1 MRLGLCLPPRPRPG
15 EEGYDHPETWG
26 CLRREL
32 HEPIMTLLSAHD
44 SFDEILHRDI
54 RQAWVR
60 AGDVLVDGKPL
71 HHEIDAYFWYAEID
85 RRPGTFHLEVL
96 KTLARH
102 IPVYPDPWRWEIAV
116 DKYRAH
122 LALKDAGVAVPDFV
136 LCDVATLSLV
146 DLHAHLTPLLEEWGG
161 AVLKP
166 RRGAWG
172 KGVMLVEDPAM
183 LRDLIGYIRATS
195 GDSPDGGFL
204 LERYHDN
211 DLERWCS
218 VTMLGGEPMYGY
230 RKRQAKI
237 AQMGAGKHKIFDA
250 DERGGEVDLAVV
262 EAAHKE
268 QVARASRAL
277 GCPIIG
283 FDMIWT
289 EQGPLVVDEN
299 TSPGNYLE
307 LYDEVGIDPAEA
319 FVHMIAST
327 VMSTPG
333 E

>member
-1 MRLGLCLPPRPRPG
+1 MRLGLCLPLRPREG
-15 EEGYDHPETWG
+15 EDGFARPETWG

-32 HEPIMTLLSAHD
+32 HGPLMEQLEAHAA
-44 SFDEILHRDI
+44 FDEVVHRDI
-54 RQAWVR
+54 RGAWIRSGEVFI
-60 AGDVLVDGKPL
+60 DGQPL
-71 HHEIDAYFWYAEID
+71 SEQIDAYFWYAEID
-85 RRPGTFHLEVL
+85 RRPGTFHLEAL
-96 KTLARH
+96 KTLARK
-102 IPVYPDPWRWEIAV
+102 IPVHPDPWRWEIAV

-122 LALKDAGVAVPDFV
+122 LALLDAGVAVPEFV

-146 DLHAHLTPLLEEWGG
+146 DLHEHLTPLLEQWGA

-172 KGVMLVEDPAM
+172 KGVMLIEDPTS

-211 DLERWCS
+211 DLARWCS

-230 RKRQAKI
+230 RKRDCKI
-237 AQMGAGKHKIFDA
+237 AEMGAGKAKIFDA
-250 DERGGEVDLAVV
+250 DERGGEVDLARM
-262 EAAHKE
+262 HPSHIE
-268 QVARASRAL
+268 QARKAQRAL

-289 EQGPLVVDEN
+289 EQGPLIVDEN
-299 TSPGNYLE
+299 TSPGNYPE
-307 LYDEVGIDPAEA
+307 LYHEVGIDPAAA
-319 FVHMIAST
+319 FAQMIVDAVT
-327 VMSTPG
+327 TPA
-333 E
+333 

>member
-1 MRLGLCLPPRPRPG
+1 
-15 EEGYDHPETWG
+15 
-26 CLRREL
+26 
-32 HEPIMTLLSAHD
+32 
-44 SFDEILHRDI
+44 
-54 RQAWVR
+54 
-60 AGDVLVDGKPL
+60 
-71 HHEIDAYFWYAEID
+71 
-85 RRPGTFHLEVL
+85 
-96 KTLARH
+96 
-102 IPVYPDPWRWEIAV
+102 
-116 DKYRAH
+116 
-122 LALKDAGVAVPDFV
+122 
-136 LCDVATLSLV
+136 
-146 DLHAHLTPLLEEWGG
+146 
-161 AVLKP
+161 
-166 RRGAWG
+166 
-172 KGVMLVEDPAM
+172 MLVEDPAM

-268 QVARASRAL
+268 QCARAERAL

-289 EQGPLVVDEN
+289 EKGPLVVDEN

-319 FVHMIAST
+319 FVHMIASN
-327 VMSTPG
+327 VMGTPG